1 MKRTPPSK
9 HEIILD
15 NLFAQAPA
23 AAFTTPTTTA
33 ARAHAFEQMLA
44 TKPTSK
50 PTSRPAPTATTPP
63 ASFPTA
69 ASIALEMVKAAQE
82 AARAPRP
89 LEGLAKLIDI
99 ERRKHDAAFDAS
111 QKKLTV
117 SLAKRGNETG
127 LARLISQ
134 AKLKTA
140 LGK

>member
-1 MKRTPPSK
+1 MNRKPPSK
-9 HEIILD
+9 HEIQLD

-44 TKPTSK
+44 TKPA
-50 PTSRPAPTATTPP
+50 SRPTPKASAPP
-63 ASFPTA
+63 ASFPSA

-111 QKKLTV
+111 QKN
-117 SLAKRGNETG
+117 SPFY
-127 LARLISQ
+127 
-134 AKLKTA
+134 
-140 LGK
+140 

>member
-23 AAFTTPTTTA
+23 AAFTTPTTVA
-33 ARAHAFEQMLA
+33 ARALAFEQMLA
-44 TKPTSK
+44 K
-50 PTSRPAPTATTPP
+50 PAPKAPAPRTLTATTPP
-63 ASFPTA
+63 ASFPSA
-69 ASIALEMVKAAQE
+69 AQIALEMVKAAE
-82 AARAPRP
+82 LAARAPRP

-117 SLAKRGNETG
+117 SLAKRGSETG

-134 AKLKTA
+134 AKLKSA

>member
-1 MKRTPPSK
+1 MKRKTPSK

-15 NLFAQAPA
+15 NLFAQAPNNAFASTPKTRA
-23 AAFTTPTTTA
+23 AEFERALARPAPKA
-33 ARAHAFEQMLA
+33 A
-44 TKPTSK
+44 
-50 PTSRPAPTATTPP
+50 SRPAPTTNPPP

-127 LARLISQ
+127 LARLISA